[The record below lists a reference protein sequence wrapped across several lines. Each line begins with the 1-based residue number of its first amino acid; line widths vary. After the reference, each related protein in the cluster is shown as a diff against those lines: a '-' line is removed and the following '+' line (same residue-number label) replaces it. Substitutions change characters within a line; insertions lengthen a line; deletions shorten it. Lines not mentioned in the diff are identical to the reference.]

1 MTLPREGY
9 RSRVSDLLNAWE
21 RSFISVTDA
30 TVRPHDGGESTRHG
44 FLALA
49 RSHVV
54 FAVGIRVSSRT
65 DAASEQRDRRTLGAQ
80 GRGAVSSRPGAT
92 ARSG

>member
-1 MTLPREGY
+1 MEQREELMLFETERHTITGTVTLPREGY
-9 RSRVSDLLNAWE
+9 RSRVSDMLNAWE

-30 TVRPHDGGESTRHG
+30 TVQPHDGGEPTRHG

-54 FAVGIRVSSRT
+54 FAVGIVK
-65 DAASEQRDRRTLGAQ
+65 A
-80 GRGAVSSRPGAT
+80 
-92 ARSG
+92 

>member
-1 MTLPREGY
+1 MEQREELMLFETERHTITGTVTLPREGY
-9 RSRVSDLLNAWE
+9 RSRVSDMLNAWE

-30 TVRPHDGGESTRHG
+30 TVRPHDGGEATVHG

-54 FAVGIRVSSRT
+54 FAVGIK
-65 DAASEQRDRRTLGAQ
+65 AS
-80 GRGAVSSRPGAT
+80 
-92 ARSG
+92 

>member
-1 MTLPREGY
+1 MRFETAGHTITGTVTLPREGY

-30 TVRPHDGGESTRHG
+30 TVRPHDGGESTVHA

-54 FAVGIRVSSRT
+54 FAVGIK
-65 DAASEQRDRRTLGAQ
+65 A
-80 GRGAVSSRPGAT
+80 P
-92 ARSG
+92 